1 MEKTEAEIYENV
13 SFIDEY
19 PQIVEKLRLRRLAK
33 SAIRTAVNAEIFVL
47 PTPINSSDY
56 LGQS

>member
-19 PQIVEKLRLRRLAK
+19 PNLAEKVRLRRLGQK
-33 SAIRTAVNAEIFVL
+33 AVNKCELFVL

-56 LGQS
+56 LGQT

>member
-1 MEKTEAEIYENV
+1 MEKTEAEMYENV

-19 PQIVEKLRLRRLAK
+19 PELAEKVRLRHLGK
-33 SAIRTAVNAEIFVL
+33 AVMNKCELFVL

-56 LGQS
+56 LGQT

>member
-19 PQIVEKLRLRRLAK
+19 PALAEKVRLRRLG
-33 SAIRTAVNAEIFVL
+33 SPAVKFCQLFVL
-47 PTPINSSDY
+47 PTPVNSSDY
-56 LGQS
+56 LGQT